1 MFSIKIGKIMNKVK
15 INVIIYIAIF
25 LVMMFTIIFYTKN
38 GLSISKLNN
47 MYKDIEVLEDQVSVF
62 YINNNNLPI
71 RNDVIDFKNSINPND
86 NDIFYEIDL
95 EKLEN
100 INLSYGNKKNGNNDI
115 YIINEQSHTIYYL
128 EGILYNNE
136 RIYTKKVDYK
146 YVDLEKF

>member
-71 RNDVIDFKNSINPND
+71 KNDVIDFKNSINPND

-136 RIYTKKVDYK
+136 RIYTKKVEYK

>member
-71 RNDVIDFKNSINPND
+71 KNDVIDFKNSINPND

-115 YIINEQSHTIYYL
+115 YIINEQSHTIYST
-128 EGILYNNE
+128 N
-136 RIYTKKVDYK
+136 K
-146 YVDLEKF
+146 

>member
-1 MFSIKIGKIMNKVK
+1 MNKVK

-71 RNDVIDFKNSINPND
+71 KNDVIDFKNSINPND

>member
-71 RNDVIDFKNSINPND
+71 KNDVIDFKNSINPND

>member
-1 MFSIKIGKIMNKVK
+1 MNKVK

-71 RNDVIDFKNSINPND
+71 KNDVIDFKNSINPND

-136 RIYTKKVDYK
+136 RIYTKKVEYK